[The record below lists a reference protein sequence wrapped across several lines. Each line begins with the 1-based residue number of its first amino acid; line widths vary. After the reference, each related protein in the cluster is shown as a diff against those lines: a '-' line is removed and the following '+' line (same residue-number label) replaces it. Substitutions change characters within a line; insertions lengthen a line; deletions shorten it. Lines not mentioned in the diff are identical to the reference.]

1 MHLPCEARAGALPGL
16 WHPHATLPCPPGSH
30 CNGAARRRLGPG
42 LYPQVSQ
49 GQLHPTYLP
58 KDPEVLDA
66 GSIPKVI
73 LPLVGMPYNLFLPL
87 KLVLPSLQVIPFS
100 CLRRRASSFPP
111 GNPPASSVHK
121 PLRCPAILLGLPR
134 RVPQVPTCSATM
146 SVAPKA
152 FSHPKSSPGCLPH
165 GHGWEN
171 CPSSSPSHVPVWHQC
186 LQFSLLL
193 TTQMFLHC
201 ITGSRATSGG
211 GGERNRH
218 CRA

>member
-134 RVPQVPTCSATM
+134 LVQPQCLWPRKPSPT
-146 SVAPKA
+146 PKA
-152 FSHPKSSPGCLPH
+152 PLAACPMDMAGRTVPAVLPAMSQCGTSACSSASYSPPRCFSTASPVPGLPVVE
-165 GHGWEN
+165 GV
-171 CPSSSPSHVPVWHQC
+171 SV
-186 LQFSLLL
+186 
-193 TTQMFLHC
+193 
-201 ITGSRATSGG
+201 TGTAGPETISRS
-211 GGERNRH
+211 
-218 CRA
+218 